1 MKKMKTQNIKLSE
14 LPETTT
20 ADGVKEYG
28 PTSYETQIAI
38 LSHYLHSFDGRQ
50 DMDARANRD
59 EILTAIR
66 DYIEYKRVHDK
77 RIRCGRTW
85 TMKR

>member
-1 MKKMKTQNIKLSE
+1 MTQNKNPITLAILDSYCYFCRMKKMKTQNIKLSE

-50 DMDARANRD
+50 DMDARA
-59 EILTAIR
+59 EQEAWI
-66 DYIEYKRVHDK
+66 
-77 RIRCGRTW
+77 
-85 TMKR
+85 

>member
-1 MKKMKTQNIKLSE
+1 MVKNKIKLSE

-28 PTSYETQIAI
+28 ATSYETQIAI

-50 DMDARANRD
+50 DMEARANRD
-59 EILTAIR
+59 NQVIINNLIAA
-66 DYIEYKRVHDK
+66 
-77 RIRCGRTW
+77 
-85 TMKR
+85 